1 MSRVVVLG
9 SGAWGT
15 AIALSLHR
23 RGGHRIALWAHSPEA
38 AQEIAEAHENTFF
51 LPGFPIPA
59 AIAITGSGEAVGEAE
74 IVVSVVPS
82 EFLRPTL
89 ARLRPWLHSGQIVVS
104 ATKGVENLTF
114 LRMTQVIADCL
125 GESAP
130 QSAQEIGSRQGTAS
144 FLPQMQQTERG
155 ALAPDGGFSGPR
167 QTNPDTNLEVFSE
180 ASAPQVSSS
189 GIAPAPRSLGDLV
202 LPIGALSG
210 PSFALEVAQA
220 QPTAVTVAF
229 DDPEVAA
236 FIQHQFSSQT
246 LRLYTSTDVI
256 GVELGGAL
264 KNVIAIAAGVAAG
277 IGLGHNSSAALIT
290 RGIAEI
296 TRLAVAC
303 GGRRETLAGLSGV
316 GDLVLTCTGSL
327 SRNRAVGEALGQGRN
342 LPEILASLGG
352 KVAEGVLTTR
362 AALGL
367 SRLHNIEMPITAQM
381 ELILNEGKDP
391 REAIK
396 ELMLRPGK
404 DEQ

>member
-1 MSRVVVLG
+1 MSRIVVLG

-23 RGGHRIALWAHSPEA
+23 RGGHQITLWAHSPEA
-38 AQEIAEAHENTFF
+38 AREIADAGENTLF
-51 LPGFPIPA
+51 LPGFPIPD
-59 AIAITGSGEAVGEAE
+59 AIAITGGGEAVCEAE

-89 ARLRPWLHSGQIVVS
+89 ARLRSHLHPGQIVVS
-104 ATKGVENLTF
+104 ATKGVEDRTY
-114 LRMTQVIADCL
+114 LRMTQVIAASL
-125 GESAP
+125 GE
-130 QSAQEIGSRQGTAS
+130 IG
-144 FLPQMQQTERG
+144 L
-155 ALAPDGGFSGPR
+155 
-167 QTNPDTNLEVFSE
+167 N
-180 ASAPQVSSS
+180 
-189 GIAPAPRSLGDLV
+189 
-202 LPIGALSG
+202 LPIGAFSG

-229 DDPEVAA
+229 DDPEIAA
-236 FIQHQFSSQT
+236 RIQQEFSSET

-264 KNVIAIAAGVAAG
+264 KNVVAIAAGVAAG
-277 IGLGHNSSAALIT
+277 VGLGHNSAAALIT

-327 SRNRAVGEALGQGRN
+327 SRNRTVGQALGQGRN
-342 LPEILASLGG
+342 LPEILESLGG

-367 SRLHNIEMPITAQM
+367 ARLHNIEMPITEQM

-396 ELMLRPGK
+396 DLMLRPGK
-404 DEQ
+404 GEH